1 MSCVPHKKCVQ
12 LSKIINEVFRRWAQY
27 YEFEVD
33 AIFKMKNG
41 AEAPIFLTD
50 ICSMS
55 CVNEIVQHK
64 LFNAVADGIHTAR
77 PFEVI
82 GDSSSVT
89 PSISAY

>member
-1 MSCVPHKKCVQ
+1 MRAVIITLGTQFSECGRSIISSKKGGA
-12 LSKIINEVFRRWAQY
+12 IHINT
-27 YEFEVD
+27 
-33 AIFKMKNG
+33 KNG

-77 PFEVI
+77 PFKVI
-82 GDSSSVT
+82 GGFEFVA
-89 PSISAY
+89 PSI